1 MNYNN
6 FFVDYELPAPLSES
20 ELYECF
26 KKYKSGDKMVRNFII
41 LHNIK
46 LVISRVIK
54 KFSNVPCDKKELVS
68 IGLVGLIKSVDTF
81 DISRNIKFSTYA
93 SKCVDNEILMFIR
106 KQKKYLNMDSIYETI
121 MTSEDGKQ
129 KNLEDVLPDENAN
142 FLDYYDKKES
152 YEIIR
157 NVIEDLKERDKCI
170 IKLYFGFID
179 NKLYKQEEIANKLG
193 ISQAY
198 VSRVLARVLKIIK
211 LKLEREGV
219 IETSSKIKK
228 HI

>member
-6 FFVDYELPAPLSES
+6 FFVDYELPTPLSDS

-26 KKYKSGDKMVRNFII
+26 KKYKSGDIKVRNFII
-41 LHNIK
+41 LHNVK

-54 KFSNVPCDKKELVS
+54 KFSNVPFDKKELVS
-68 IGLVGLIKSVDTF
+68 VGLIGLVKSVDTF

-121 MTSEDGKQ
+121 MTNKDGKQ
-129 KNLEDVLPDENAN
+129 KNLEDILPDTSAN
-142 FLDYYDKKES
+142 FLERYDKKES

-157 NVIEDLKERDKCI
+157 KVIDDLKERDRYI

-179 NKLYKQEEIANKLG
+179 NKLYKQEEIADKFG

-198 VSRVLARVLKIIK
+198 VSRVLAKVLKIIK
-211 LKLEREGV
+211 LRLEREGV
-219 IETSSKIKK
+219 IETRNKIKK